1 MYVSP
6 RHPVNDPLRTAVV
19 DELLTELTIRKESL
33 HDPFQI
39 GYGDS
44 DTSNNDCRTSS
55 ADTISL
61 PFTIKL
67 SVTELQNPYALHNDK
82 DTAKAKLSFSSCHR
96 TTVSVNSNVD
106 TNSDICLVNCASDS
120 PDDNTADAFA
130 DDELSAASTDAFR
143 LGPGRDSRTVAIT
156 EPLLHPLELVPADV
170 KLDD

>member
-1 MYVSP
+1 
-6 RHPVNDPLRTAVV
+6 LRAAVV
-19 DELLTELTIRKESL
+19 DGLLTVLTIRNESL
-33 HDPFQI
+33 HDPFQV

-67 SVTELQNPYALHNDK
+67 LVTELHNPYALHNDN
-82 DTAKAKLSFSSCHR
+82 DTDKAKLSFSSCHR
-96 TTVSVNSNVD
+96 TTVSLSSNAD
-106 TNSDICLVNCASDS
+106 TNSDICFENCASDS
-120 PDDNTADAFA
+120 PDDNTADAVA

-143 LGPGRDSRTVAIT
+143 LSPGRDSCCTVAIT
-156 EPLLHPLELVPADV
+156 DPLLHPLVLVPADV